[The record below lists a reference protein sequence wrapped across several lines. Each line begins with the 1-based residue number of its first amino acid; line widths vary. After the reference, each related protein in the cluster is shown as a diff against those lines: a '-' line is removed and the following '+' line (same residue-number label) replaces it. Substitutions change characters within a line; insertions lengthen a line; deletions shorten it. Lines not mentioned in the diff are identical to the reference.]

1 MQKCKGVSAEPSL
14 LELCRATQHFDDG
27 TSKRKGTQNVPF
39 YEKNI
44 ACWQSEAINPNIHNN
59 TLTVDVFLSLLFLLI
74 CLFNIL

>member
-44 ACWQSEAINPNIHNN
+44 ACWQSEEIN
-59 TLTVDVFLSLLFLLI
+59 LLLFGKN
-74 CLFNIL
+74 LFDR